1 MILPLMDI
9 LGLDKSHLYAI
20 PILFD
25 ENGEYA
31 GFDITADVTKMDG
44 KGIIAS
50 KYDFI
55 MMIQIRLRKEL
66 LGDNGIV
73 VNIGDGILDANAYPS
88 TDAFLAY
95 TGVTQKPAAMKKA
108 MLLFD
113 NFNDLLEA
121 MKNNTN

>member
-9 LGLDKSHLYAI
+9 LGLDRSHLYAI

-50 KYDFI
+50 KYHFI
-55 MMIQIRLRKEL
+55 LMFQYNHFFHFESSTI
-66 LGDNGIV
+66 
-73 VNIGDGILDANAYPS
+73 VNIFPV
-88 TDAFLAY
+88 FLIIHHDFP
-95 TGVTQKPAAMKKA
+95 VLQVFHVQKQIYNH
-108 MLLFD
+108 
-113 NFNDLLEA
+113 NFE
-121 MKNNTN
+121 